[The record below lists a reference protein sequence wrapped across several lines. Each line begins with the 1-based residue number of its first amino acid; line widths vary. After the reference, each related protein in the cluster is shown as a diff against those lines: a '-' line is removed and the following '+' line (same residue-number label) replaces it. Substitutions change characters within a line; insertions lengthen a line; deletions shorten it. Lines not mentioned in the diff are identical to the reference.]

1 MSRGTGPGHRAR
13 ALAQRPRQ
21 VRHTEVGRFNMFS
34 RTRTNPGP
42 ERPLEKELFRPL
54 ARTAFYTLRSAAP
67 RIRARMPTSI
77 PQDGNAPIF
86 IIGCG
91 RSGTTLLGEL
101 FAKHPEISYLYEP
114 YNLWAAVDPITDF
127 LQLYSHGEYRC
138 LLDGSSATERAQV
151 RFRRLMSVP
160 NGLTLTEKSPVN
172 ALRIDYLESI
182 APKARY
188 VHIVRDGVDVA
199 RSIEK
204 LASNTKKM
212 AFRPPLNE
220 WWGVGDAKWVAL
232 ELDGQKAGYYP
243 EETAQLTTDSQRGAY
258 EWLMSL
264 HEVEARRTRLG
275 SRFVELRYQDLTE
288 YPEQTLRTTME
299 SLGLTCPS
307 SWLREAAAQVSPGRG
322 GRHGK
327 PLMLPSGMCTD
338 FNRLQEKFQFSGRA
352 LSISDQGD
360 RHAKG

>member
-1 MSRGTGPGHRAR
+1 
-13 ALAQRPRQ
+13 
-21 VRHTEVGRFNMFS
+21 MFS
-34 RTRTNPGP
+34 RAKTTSGP

-54 ARTAFYTLRSAAP
+54 ARTAFYTLRSAVP

-77 PQDGNAPIF
+77 PSDSEAPIF

-138 LLDGSSATERAQV
+138 MLDASSATAAAQL
-151 RFRRLMSVP
+151 RFRRLMSP
-160 NGLTLTEKSPVN
+160 PTGLILAEKSPVN

-182 APKARY
+182 VSDARF

-204 LASNTKKM
+204 LAGNTKKM

-220 WWGVGDAKWVAL
+220 WWGVGDAKWAAL
-232 ELDGQKAGYYP
+232 ELDGRRAGYHP
-243 EETAQLTTDSQRGAY
+243 EETVQLITDSQRGAY
-258 EWLMSL
+258 EWLLSL
-264 HEVEARRTRLG
+264 HEIEARRLRLG

-288 YPEQTLRTTME
+288 YPEETLRKTMGA
-299 SLGLTCPS
+299 LGLACPS
-307 SWLREAAAQVSPGRG
+307 SWLREAAAQVSPARG
-322 GRHGK
+322 GKHNK
-327 PLMLPSGMCTD
+327 PLMLPRGMCTD
-338 FNRLQEKFQFSGRA
+338 FNRLQKKFQFSGRA
-352 LSISDQGD
+352 QSISDQGD
-360 RHAKG
+360 GHVEG